1 MKALVVGTGMMGR
14 HHARV
19 WGEMPGIELVGVAD
33 LDVDRA
39 EAISARHGGTPFGD
53 HRVALETTAPD
64 VVSVCV
70 PTSAHLTV
78 ARDCLEAG
86 AAVLVE
92 KPVTGSIEGAMELKT
107 VAERTGNLLACGYVE
122 RFNPAVR
129 VAREVIESGAIG
141 DVTSLLVRRVGLMPS
156 RITDTDVVR
165 DLMVHDIDVCRFLL
179 GGAMP
184 QAVSAS
190 GGAALLSD
198 RTDHAE
204 ALITFPGVGVML
216 QTNWIT
222 PVKVR
227 GVVITGD
234 RGYAEVDYLQQTV
247 VIYRPRAAS
256 PDAEFEDFA
265 EFLAASEGHI
275 AETLQVPRHEPLVM
289 ELQAFAAAV
298 RGEGTDIIGIDDALV
313 TLDIAERVGRAID
326 GANV

>member
-19 WGEMPGIELVGVAD
+19 WGEMQGIELVGVAD
-33 LDVDRA
+33 LDVGRA
-39 EAISARHGGTPFGD
+39 EAITARHGGTPFGD
-53 HRVALETTAPD
+53 HREALAATTPD

-70 PTSAHLTV
+70 PTSAHLGV
-78 ARDCLEAG
+78 SRDCLEAG

-92 KPVTGSIEGAMELKT
+92 KPVTGSIAGAAELRD
-107 VAERTGNLLACGYVE
+107 VAAATGNLLACGYVE

-129 VAREVIESGAIG
+129 VAREVIESGTIG
-141 DVTSLLVRRVGLMPS
+141 EVTSLLVRRVGLMPS

-165 DLMVHDIDVCRFLL
+165 DLMVHDIDACRYLL
-179 GGAMP
+179 GGAVP
-184 QAVSAS
+184 VAVAAS

-204 ALITFPGVGVML
+204 ALLSFPGVSAML

-256 PDAEFEDFA
+256 PEAEFDDFA

-275 AETLQVPRHEPLVM
+275 AETMQVPRHEPLVM

-298 RGEGTDIIGIDDALV
+298 RGVGDDIIRIEDALI
-313 TLDIAERVGRAID
+313 TLDIAERVGQAIA
-326 GANV
+326 GAGT

>member
-19 WGEMPGIELVGVAD
+19 WGEMQGVELVGVAD
-33 LDVDRA
+33 LDVLRA
-39 EAISARHGGTPFGD
+39 ADITSRHGGTSFGD
-53 HRVALETTAPD
+53 HREALAATTPD

-70 PTSAHLTV
+70 PTSAHLVV

-92 KPVTGSIEGAMELKT
+92 KPVTGSIAGATELRD
-107 VAERTGNLLACGYVE
+107 VAAATGKLLACGYVE

-129 VAREVIESGAIG
+129 VAREVIEGGTIG
-141 DVTSLLVRRVGLMPS
+141 EVTSLLVRRVGLMPS

-165 DLMVHDIDVCRFLL
+165 DLMVHDIDACRYLL
-179 GGAMP
+179 GGAVP
-184 QAVSAS
+184 NAVTAS

-204 ALITFPGVGVML
+204 ALLSFPGVGVML

-256 PDAEFEDFA
+256 PDAEFDDFA

-275 AETLQVPRHEPLVM
+275 AETIQVPRHEPLVM

-298 RGEGTDIIGIDDALV
+298 RGEGDDIIRIDDALI

-326 GANV
+326 GDAE